1 MKKRRVY
8 VKKTDKKGAEAKL
21 RLDLSGEER
30 LALMDRLWD
39 DFWRINGKSE
49 QGLRRII
56 RRIK

>member
-8 VKKTDKKGAEAKL
+8 VKKTNKKDAESKL
-21 RLDLSGEER
+21 RLDLSREER
-30 LALMDRLWD
+30 LDLMDKLWD

-49 QGLRRII
+49 QGLRRVI